1 MKTFTVAS
9 AFLVAAA
16 AAKPH
21 HGHHAHQHVARDN
34 VVTEIE
40 WKTEYVTQTEV
51 IDSTYTYLVQDGKTT
66 PVAAPTSSGLSAS
79 AGEFVEPSSSTVAPS
94 SSTVAPSSST
104 VAPSSS
110 TAAVPTTSTQA
121 PPPPPP
127 TTSAQAT
134 TSSVFTPPP
143 PPPQTTSSQV
153 SIQAVVPPA
162 PSSSSVAPPPPPPV
176 SSPSPSP
183 SPSPSAPA
191 AGGSSGSSSGG
202 TFQGDITYYTVGL
215 GSCGVDNTGDD
226 LTQNL
231 VAINWE
237 QMGTQSNGNPM
248 CGKTITI
255 NAGGKTTTAL
265 VVDKCM
271 GCAFGSIDVS
281 EAVFTD
287 LFGGLSVGRAP
298 VSWSFN

>member
-1 MKTFTVAS
+1 MKTYTVAS

-21 HGHHAHQHVARDN
+21 HGRHAHHHAARDA

-40 WKTEYVTQTEV
+40 WHTEYVTQTEI
-51 IDSTYTYLVQDGKTT
+51 IDSTTTYLVQDGKTT
-66 PVAAPTSSGLSAS
+66 PLAAPTSSGLAAS
-79 AGEFVEPSSSTVAPS
+79 AGEFLEPSSSTVPS
-94 SSTVAPSSST
+94 SSTTP
-104 VAPSSS
+104 
-110 TAAVPTTSTQA
+110 AVPTSSSQA

-127 TTSAQAT
+127 TTAAASS
-134 TSSVFTPPP
+134 SSVFTPPP
-143 PPPQTTSSQV
+143 PPPPQTSSQV
-153 SIQAVVPPA
+153 SVQAVPPPA
-162 PSSSSVAPPPPPPV
+162 PSSSSAAPPPPPPA
-176 SSPSPSP
+176 STPSPSP
-183 SPSPSAPA
+183 APSSSPSQPA

-202 TFQGDITYYTVGL
+202 SFHGDITYYTVGL

-226 LTQNL
+226 TTQNL

-255 NAGGKTTTAL
+255 SAGGKTTTAL

-271 GCAFGSIDVS
+271 GCASGSIDVS
-281 EAVFTD
+281 EKVFTD
-287 LFGGLSVGRAP
+287 LFGSLTAGRAP
-298 VSWSFN
+298 CSWSFN